1 MTKIEKIVL
10 LLAFC
15 TAPVSAAKNATWEMF
30 TGDMPASE
38 DAIVDMI
45 SYVCD
50 EVDDFDYEL
59 LLHFVSP
66 ATPVEEAAAEQLSL
80 FSNPPTE

>member
-10 LLAFC
+10 LLAFW

-30 TGDMPASE
+30 AEDTPASE
-38 DAIVDMI
+38 DAVVDMI

-50 EVDDFDYEL
+50 GVDDVDYSL
-59 LLHFVSP
+59 LLHFVGPSTP
-66 ATPVEEAAAEQLSL
+66 AEEAAEQLSL